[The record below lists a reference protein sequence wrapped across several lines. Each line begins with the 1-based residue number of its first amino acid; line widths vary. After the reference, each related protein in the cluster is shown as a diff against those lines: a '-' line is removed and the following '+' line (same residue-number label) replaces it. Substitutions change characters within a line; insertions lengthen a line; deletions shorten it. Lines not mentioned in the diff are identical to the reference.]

1 MLYRLD
7 VLLLAS
13 MVKFVGSLLPLFSR
27 LRMLV
32 SFGANCRETVITAD
46 LLSNEP
52 IVFFSPV
59 QALRRC
65 GVLAPWS
72 WMLIWH
78 EVETI

>member
-46 LLSNEP
+46 LLLKP
-52 IVFFSPV
+52 IIFFSLV

-65 GVLAPWS
+65 GVLAPWT
-72 WMLIWH
+72 WRLIWH

>member
-46 LLSNEP
+46 LLLKP
-52 IVFFSPV
+52 IIFFSLV
-59 QALRRC
+59 QALRRY

-72 WMLIWH
+72 WRLIWH